1 MTSCIPILREC
12 ILYLLNN
19 LFFSDLFINFIIFC
33 IQPFI
38 KPINSNSKVLPRRG
52 LIIYMWGEGGLR
64 FYELLLQSNILQFIL
79 FLLKNLP
86 VSLVNGLI

>member
-38 KPINSNSKVLPRRG
+38 KPINSNSIVLPRRG
-52 LIIYMWGEGGLR
+52 LIIYTWIEGKLR
-64 FYELLLQSNILQFIL
+64 VYDLLLQSNTLQFL
-79 FLLKNLP
+79 MF
-86 VSLVNGLI
+86 

>member
-1 MTSCIPILREC
+1 MTSCIHIWREC
-12 ILYLLNN
+12 MLYLLSN

-52 LIIYMWGEGGLR
+52 LIIYMWGEGRLR
-64 FYELLLQSNILQFIL
+64 VYDLLLQSNILQFL
-79 FLLKNLP
+79 MFLLKNLP

>member
-12 ILYLLNN
+12 ILYLLSN

-52 LIIYMWGEGGLR
+52 LIIYTWIEGKLR
-64 FYELLLQSNILQFIL
+64 VYDLLLQSNTLQFL
-79 FLLKNLP
+79 MF
-86 VSLVNGLI
+86 

>member
-52 LIIYMWGEGGLR
+52 LIIYTWIEGKLR
-64 FYELLLQSNILQFIL
+64 VYDLLLQSNTLQFL
-79 FLLKNLP
+79 MF
-86 VSLVNGLI
+86 

>member
-38 KPINSNSKVLPRRG
+38 KPINSNSKVLPRRD
-52 LIIYMWGEGGLR
+52 
-64 FYELLLQSNILQFIL
+64 
-79 FLLKNLP
+79 
-86 VSLVNGLI
+86 